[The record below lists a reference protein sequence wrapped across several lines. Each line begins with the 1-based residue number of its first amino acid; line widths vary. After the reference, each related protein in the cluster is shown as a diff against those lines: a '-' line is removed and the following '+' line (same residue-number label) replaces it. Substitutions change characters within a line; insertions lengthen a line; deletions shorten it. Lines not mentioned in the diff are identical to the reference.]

1 MNPTVV
7 SAVIAAIT
15 AIACQLLVNWG
26 ASKKKAASAAARE
39 QEINDRLMS
48 IEAKL
53 DIHNGYAD
61 KFGDIAVALAELRTD
76 VKYLREAK

>member
-1 MNPTVV
+1 
-7 SAVIAAIT
+7 
-15 AIACQLLVNWG
+15 
-26 ASKKKAASAAARE
+26 
-39 QEINDRLMS
+39 MS